1 MVDEGTHERLH
12 GSGPIRGSDR
22 TFGLVFAGFFAI
34 VALLPWVRGGPF
46 RVWAL
51 PVASGLLLVAVAR
64 PRLLRPLNWLWF
76 QLGLLLQRIT
86 TPILLGLVFFAVL
99 TPVAIVRRFLGADP
113 LRLKRA
119 SPTGTYWTARDTR
132 MVTPESLR
140 RQF

>member
-1 MVDEGTHERLH
+1 
-12 GSGPIRGSDR
+12 
-22 TFGLVFAGFFAI
+22 
-34 VALLPWVRGGPF
+34 
-46 RVWAL
+46 
-51 PVASGLLLVAVAR
+51 LLLVAVAR

-86 TPILLGLVFFAVL
+86 PPILLGLVFFAVL